1 MSRKRGRYR
10 DWVDGKYLDE
20 RAAALPKVTFSG
32 SVLRQFDDTQSKL
45 FNGFSDVG
53 GSSATDIGEIFGG
66 RQDAGAAEIRVT
78 QALYTWGQVGAGIRA
93 ARVGFALADAQLR
106 RTQRDVARDV
116 AAAYYDVV
124 VAGQLVTIAGED
136 LAQKQRHLEETK
148 RKITAGA
155 STDYDVLAGEV
166 AVENARPAVIRA
178 QNAVRLAKE
187 KLRWLLGSPAGD
199 IDVAPVPPVTVEPP
213 PAYDDVLRAALAQR
227 PELAELSHQEAIY
240 RELVTIAKAGDK
252 PRVDFAAGFGRRSL
266 WLPSLSSHGTTWNAT
281 VFATVPL
288 FDGLRTRGRVAQAET
303 DLSRAIQEEL
313 KVRDGVALEVRT
325 AVDAVREASDILA
338 ALAGT
343 IRQAERLLFL
353 SEKGFELGV
362 KTRLDVQD
370 AQLNVLLAKGNLA
383 RAERDYRVARVNL
396 EWVAGGR

>member
-1 MSRKRGRYR
+1 M
-10 DWVDGKYLDE
+10 
-20 RAAALPKVTFSG
+20 
-32 SVLRQFDDTQSKL
+32 
-45 FNGFSDVG
+45 
-53 GSSATDIGEIFGG
+53 
-66 RQDAGAAEIRVT
+66 T

-93 ARVGFALADAQLR
+93 ARVGFALSDAQLR
-106 RTQRDVARDV
+106 RTERDVARDV
-116 AAAYYDVV
+116 AAAYYDVI
-124 VAGQLVTIAGED
+124 AAKALVTIAEED
-136 LAQKQRHLEETK
+136 LAQKQRHLGETK
-148 RKITAGA
+148 RGITAGA

-178 QNAVRLAKE
+178 QNAVRLTKE

-199 IDVAPVPPVTVEPP
+199 LDVAPVPPVAVEPP
-213 PAYDDVLRAALAQR
+213 PAYDDVLRLALSQR
-227 PELAELSHQEAIY
+227 PELAELSHQQAIY

-266 WLPSLSSHGTTWNAT
+266 WLPSISSHGTTWNAT

-288 FDGLRTRGRVAQAET
+288 FDGFRTRGRVAQAET
-303 DLSRAIQEEL
+303 DLARAVQDQL

-325 AVDAVREASDILA
+325 ALDAVREAADILA

-343 IRQAERLLFL
+343 IRQADRLLFL

-396 EWVAGGR
+396 AWVSGER